1 GPIRNF
7 LFDEPGAKKRDGIA
21 FGFPELLFLFR
32 TIVFA
37 VDVTDMMSGKPV
49 RAAQKE
55 LRSAA
60 CSRAV
65 DQLLRRVVNS
75 LYILAVDTDSRN
87 AEAFGTRE
95 DVSRDGFGVV
105 GVFVVEIVFANVDD
119 GQLPQGSHVHDFV
132 EKAL

>member
-1 GPIRNF
+1 MKTLGSRRISSTSASLMAAPNVISRVSGIDVLIDFIHGGIRRFHGELNRLFHFAVHFGLDLIETGPIGNF
-7 LFDEPGAKKRDGIA
+7 LFDEPVAEQRDGIA

-60 CSRAV
+60 C
-65 DQLLRRVVNS
+65 
-75 LYILAVDTDSRN
+75 
-87 AEAFGTRE
+87 
-95 DVSRDGFGVV
+95 
-105 GVFVVEIVFANVDD
+105 
-119 GQLPQGSHVHDFV
+119 
-132 EKAL
+132 